1 MHTEIITIG
10 DELLIGQIADTNSQW
25 IASIATESGFSVN
38 RITSVAD
45 VLETI
50 TDELELAAQRSEL
63 VFITG
68 GLGPTKDDVT
78 RQAISSYFETEWHI
92 DQDVYQG
99 IHNFLKNRGVNMNY
113 LNAEQA
119 KVPQNAK
126 IYYNTIGTAPGMQLI
141 KDNTVFVFM
150 PGVQF
155 EMIEMMKNSIIP
167 ELKEKYIT
175 EQYLNKIVITQG
187 IPEAY
192 LADRLK
198 EWQKGLPDNLK
209 VAYLPTP
216 GIVKIRISSR
226 GENIH
231 HIEKEIDKSIHGIK
245 KIIPQYYV
253 ATTKHPMEKVL
264 GDTLNQN
271 KASISTAESCTGGNI
286 AKKIT
291 SIPGSSNYFKGSVV
305 AYSNEIKKNLL
316 GVKETTLSKYGA
328 VSREVVTEMVKG
340 VQKLFRTDCAISISG
355 IAGPEGG
362 TEQKPVGTT
371 WIACTNGQEVIA
383 ERYLFGTKRDVN
395 IEKATNT
402 AMGMMLKLIRK
413 SNP

>member
-10 DELLIGQIADTNSQW
+10 DELLIGQIADTNSHW
-25 IASIATESGFSVN
+25 IASIATENGFSVN

-78 RQAISSYFETEWHI
+78 RQAITRFFETEWHI

-99 IHNFLKNRGVNMNY
+99 IHNFLKNRGVNMNK

-119 KVPQNAK
+119 KVPLNAK
-126 IYYNTIGTAPGMQLI
+126 IHYNTIGTAPGMQLI

-155 EMIEMMKNSIIP
+155 EMIEMMKKSIIP

-198 EWQKGLPDNLK
+198 EWQKDLPDNLK

-226 GENIH
+226 GKNIH
-231 HIEKEIDKSIHGIK
+231 HIEKEIDKSIQGIK

-253 ATTKHPMEKVL
+253 ATTKHPLEKVL

-305 AYSNEIKKNLL
+305 AYSNEIKQNLL
-316 GVKETTLSKYGA
+316 GVKETTLLKYGA
-328 VSREVVTEMVKG
+328 VSKEVVTEMVKG
-340 VQKLFRTDCAISISG
+340 VQKLFNTDYAISISG
-355 IAGPEGG
+355 IAGPDGG

-371 WIACTNGQEVIA
+371 WIAVTNGKKVIA

-402 AMGMMLKLIRK
+402 AMGMMRKMIRK
-413 SNP
+413 